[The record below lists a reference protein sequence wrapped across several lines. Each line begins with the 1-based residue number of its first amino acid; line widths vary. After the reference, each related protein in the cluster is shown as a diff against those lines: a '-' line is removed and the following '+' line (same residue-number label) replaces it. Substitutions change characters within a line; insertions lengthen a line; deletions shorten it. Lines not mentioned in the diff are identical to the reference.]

1 MRETSDASRPLLDR
15 IVGTS
20 RNLVSTGS
28 GATFTHLGAI
38 TGFDSPSS
46 SLATGSEA
54 YVTLGGVDATT
65 RLAGPTLGGSTY
77 TSATGDSESVES
89 SIWNYDEES
98 KAITATW
105 LNEDVCEYPCP
116 LVVSGFLT
124 DTPCESPTL
133 TKKTV
138 LLTAAPVVYS
148 MYDYTV
154 DVLGW
159 TGDVAKFHETYTDVV
174 TQVVRLPSDYSAE
187 ACVDG

>member
-1 MRETSDASRPLLDR
+1 MKETSDTSRPALDR
-15 IVGTS
+15 TVGTS

-65 RLAGPTLGGSTY
+65 RLAVPTPGGSTY
-77 TSATGDSESVES
+77 TSATGDSESIES
-89 SIWNYDEES
+89 SIWNYDEDS

-105 LNEDVCEYPCP
+105 LNEDLCESPCP
-116 LVVSGFLT
+116 LVGFSLLL
-124 DTPCESPTL
+124 DTPCESPIL
-133 TKKTV
+133 TQKTV
-138 LLTAAPVVYS
+138 FLTAAPVVYS

-174 TQVVRLPSDYSAE
+174 TQVVRPPSTYSAE
-187 ACVDG
+187 ACVDD